1 MNTVRTRVPW
11 PGAMPT
17 RRAAA
22 VGHAVRVASR
32 ATTSVGIAPSRKMD
46 PSPARAGFS
55 LLEVILATALLMSCG
70 IVLAELAN
78 IGRGHARA
86 AEQLAAAQLVC
97 QSRLNAILCG
107 AASVED
113 VEDQPLDELPGWLL
127 SVDTRSVAVPGM
139 VALRV
144 TVAEEEDDQ
153 HQRPKQFSLVRWI
166 RKPEGDRS
174 SESSFVT
181 EPWSESHP
189 EEEPAP

>member
-1 MNTVRTRVPW
+1 MKTMRITRSE
-11 PGAMPT
+11 GDRSMFSAN
-17 RRAAA
+17 
-22 VGHAVRVASR
+22 VGLQKTHF
-32 ATTSVGIAPSRKMD
+32 GRKMD
-46 PSPARAGFS
+46 QSPTRAGFS
-55 LLEVILATALLMSCG
+55 LLEVILATALLMGCG

-78 IGRGHARA
+78 IGREHARA

-127 SVDTRSVAVPGM
+127 SVDTRSVVVPGM

-153 HQRPKQFSLVRWI
+153 HRRSKQFSLIRWI